1 MPNYKEIR
9 FTHDFYGVVSELEVA
24 LCIDGEDYATRD
36 IDMSISK
43 IRQRIQRQYSID
55 LSGTMSDTYSGTI
68 IGDEVKNFL
77 DNMKFMYDRVC
88 GCSHY
93 FRYLGQVPVNISKI
107 NYLGITKESML
118 SVLKLLQCEGR
129 HESLSSAMEQIKS
142 KIGTIPMSIEKK
154 LYMILYISY
163 KLELYELSAAVAEIL
178 YLGGI

>member
-1 MPNYKEIR
+1 MSHNKEVR
-9 FTHDFYGVVSELEVA
+9 FVHDFFGVINEMEVA

-36 IDMSISK
+36 VDMAINRIK
-43 IRQRIQRQYSID
+43 QRLQRQYSID
-55 LSGTMSDTYSGTI
+55 ISGTMSAMYSGTL

-77 DNMKFMYDRVC
+77 DNMQFMYNRVC

-93 FRYLGQVPVNISKI
+93 FRYIGQVPINLSKI

-129 HESLSSAMEQIKS
+129 HESLSSAMDQIKS

-154 LYMILYISY
+154 LYMILYVSHTM
-163 KLELYELSAAVAEIL
+163 ELFELSAVIAEIL

>member
-1 MPNYKEIR
+1 MSQAKEVR
-9 FTHDFYGVVSELEVA
+9 FIHDFFGVINEMEVA

-36 IDMSISK
+36 VDMSIK
-43 IRQRIQRQYSID
+43 RIKQRIQRQYSLD
-55 LSGTMSDTYSGTI
+55 LSGTLSDMYAGTI

-77 DNMKFMYDRVC
+77 DNMQFMYNRIC

-93 FRYLGQVPVNISKI
+93 FRYIGQVPINLSKI

-118 SVLKLLQCEGR
+118 GVLKLLQCEGR
-129 HESLSSAMEQIKS
+129 HESLSGAMEQIKS

-154 LYMILYISY
+154 LYMILYVSHTM
-163 KLELYELSAAVAEIL
+163 ELYELSAVVAEIL

>member
-1 MPNYKEIR
+1 MNQGKEVR
-9 FTHDFYGVVSELEVA
+9 FIHDFFGVVSEMEVA

-36 IDMSISK
+36 VDMAIQNIK
-43 IRQRIQRQYSID
+43 KRIQKQYSVD
-55 LSGTMSDTYSGTI
+55 LSGSLADMYAGSI

-77 DNMKFMYDRVC
+77 DNMQFMYNRIC

-93 FRYLGQVPVNISKI
+93 FRYIGQVPINLSKI
-107 NYLGITKESML
+107 NYLGITKESMFG
-118 SVLKLLQCEGR
+118 VLKLLQCEGR
-129 HESLSSAMEQIKS
+129 HESLNSAMNQIKS

-163 KLELYELSAAVAEIL
+163 LMELYELSAVVAEIL